1 MKLQGIVVVLV
12 AGCLTVCAGAPAFA
26 GLPPRPPKPV
36 SLTITK
42 SGKHLVVVVKCKNLT
57 NKNAHANTD
66 NLALDVRTK
75 SPKAEYGVQS
85 NGPGMPV
92 AVHPYGGNGSTSGP
106 ATLKISVRHGTETFT
121 FGVKSIHNPKSVNI
135 RALNQGGQHTP
146 FYSVKL

>member
-1 MKLQGIVVVLV
+1 MKWLASVVMIV
-12 AGCLTVCAGAPAFA
+12 AGCLTVAAEGQAFTGAP
-26 GLPPRPPKPV
+26 PSPPKPV

-42 SGKHLVVVVKCKNLT
+42 SGKNLVVVVKCKNLT
-57 NKNAHANTD
+57 NNNSRANTD

-106 ATLKISVRHGTETFT
+106 ATLKISVKHGTETFT
-121 FGVKSIHNPKSVNI
+121 FGVRAIHNPKSVNI
-135 RALNQGGQHTP
+135 RALNQGGQHTK